1 MRPSFH
7 ESRPITRPSRRLRGI
22 LVISFLA
29 AAFILGGI
37 ISTIAY
43 RTNRDYFRS
52 SDMIGAMLCGDGHHI
67 SDVPAKKKSIRMICV
82 APDGRE
88 IADPYGLI
96 GLRMALPLFLLFAVP
111 AIWIALAIDI
121 RLRRV

>member
-1 MRPSFH
+1 M
-7 ESRPITRPSRRLRGI
+7 
-22 LVISFLA
+22 
-29 AAFILGGI
+29 LGGI
-37 ISTIAY
+37 VSTIAY

-67 SDVPAKKKSIRMICV
+67 SDVPAKEKSIRMICV
-82 APDGRE
+82 APDRE

-96 GLRMALPLFLLFAVP
+96 ALRMALPFFLLFAVP

>member
-7 ESRPITRPSRRLRGI
+7 ESRPITRPFLRLRGI
-22 LVISFLA
+22 LLISFLA

-37 ISTIAY
+37 VSTIAY

-52 SDMIGAMLCGDGHHI
+52 SDMIGAMLCGGHHI
-67 SDVPAKKKSIRMICV
+67 SDVPPKKKSIRMICV

-96 GLRMALPLFLLFAVP
+96 ALRMALPPFLLFAVP